1 MAKKNRAEEMAG
13 EDLLRQQEAAERMR
27 WEEAEKARK
36 REELR
41 NLAKQ
46 QELSEKN
53 IMDLLVEN
61 DTQPG
66 ALEQLALSGMEAGV
80 WHLRYMV
87 VERLGRQILLNAEYS
102 QEELQ
107 QWIIPYALHDEKSF
121 VRRAAIKHL
130 TDIQALTQSSSG
142 DAEPVVRK
150 KAVEQLFKFE
160 KKPAALEAL
169 NHVALNDPE
178 PELRHMATLRIVD
191 QQTIARVAKEDV
203 EPAIRQAATRKLT
216 GQADLAWIAIND
228 PTLLV
233 RSTAAE
239 LMTDVS
245 ALVKAAAET
254 APLSYEGKE
263 DPAEETI
270 TLVDPA

>member
-1 MAKKNRAEEMAG
+1 MPKKNRADEMAG
-13 EDLLRQQEAAERMR
+13 EELLRQQEAAERMR
-27 WEEAEKARK
+27 WEETEKARK

-41 NLAKQ
+41 NMAKQ
-46 QELSEKN
+46 QEISEKS
-53 IMDLLVEN
+53 IMDLLVES
-61 DTQPG
+61 DTQPR

-80 WHLRYMV
+80 WYLRYMV
-87 VERLGRQILLNAEYS
+87 VERLGRQILLNADYS

-107 QWIIPYALHDEKSF
+107 QWMIPFALHDEKSF

-130 TDIQALTQSSSG
+130 TDIQALAQSSSG

-160 KKPAALEAL
+160 KKAAALEAL
-169 NHVALNDPE
+169 NNVALGDPE
-178 PELRHMATLRIVD
+178 PELRHMATMRIVD
-191 QQTIARVAKEDV
+191 QKAIARVAKEDV
-203 EPAIRQAATRKLT
+203 ESAIRQAATRKLT

-239 LMTDVS
+239 LMTDVT
-245 ALVKAAAET
+245 ALVKAAAEI
-254 APLSYEGKE
+254 APVSFEQEKE
-263 DPAEETI
+263 VTKELEAD
-270 TLVDPA
+270 